1 MEYLNMLSFKHM
13 TEYYTII
20 KMKVINNL
28 FILYDGILNK
38 CMMQS
43 YMYNMIKTIKLHVDL
58 FTKNRFFLV
67 M

>member
-1 MEYLNMLSFKHM
+1 MKYLNMLSFKHM

-20 KMKVINNL
+20 KVKVIKNL
-28 FILYDGILNK
+28 FILSDGILNDK

-58 FTKNRFFLV
+58 FTKK
-67 M
+67 